1 MERTLDHDQPL
12 PPQPRPSFWLRSY
25 ATLLYWHRNARTRA
39 QLARLDARQLSD
51 NGISEA
57 QRQAELDKPFWR

>member
-1 MERTLDHDQPL
+1 MERTLDHAQPL
-12 PPQPRPSFWLRSY
+12 PPQPRPSLWLGLHAR
-25 ATLLYWHRNARTRA
+25 LLYWRRNLRTRA

-51 NGISEA
+51 SGISEA